1 MITAQQSKIGENTMV
16 IDKMDKIYRLLQLHE
31 RLSRGETIVKSDVL
45 AEFGIPDKT
54 FQRDID
60 SLRNY
65 YFEQGGRQLVY
76 ERKGNYYHL
85 VESPEQLTKQEIFAV
100 CKVLMESRAFNKAEF
115 NGIISKLL
123 HQCEPA
129 SKKAVQSLIANERVN
144 YIPLQHGKAII
155 ELLWSLGEN
164 IKSQNVV
171 RFNYKRLDNMVH
183 SREVKPVGIMFSE
196 FYFYLIG
203 FMADGSKKFPTV
215 FRIDRISG
223 LEQLEQRF
231 SIPYAK
237 RFSEAEFRKRVQ
249 FMYAGELRTVRF
261 LYRGSLEA
269 LFDRLP
275 TAQVEQQT
283 DKGTIIRA
291 ETYGDGIYM
300 WLRSQ
305 GDRVEML

>member
-1 MITAQQSKIGENTMV
+1 MV

-123 HQCEPA
+123 H
-129 SKKAVQSLIANERVN
+129 
-144 YIPLQHGKAII
+144 
-155 ELLWSLGEN
+155 
-164 IKSQNVV
+164 
-171 RFNYKRLDNMVH
+171 
-183 SREVKPVGIMFSE
+183 
-196 FYFYLIG
+196 
-203 FMADGSKKFPTV
+203 
-215 FRIDRISG
+215 
-223 LEQLEQRF
+223 
-231 SIPYAK
+231 
-237 RFSEAEFRKRVQ
+237 
-249 FMYAGELRTVRF
+249 
-261 LYRGSLEA
+261 
-269 LFDRLP
+269 
-275 TAQVEQQT
+275 
-283 DKGTIIRA
+283 
-291 ETYGDGIYM
+291 
-300 WLRSQ
+300 
-305 GDRVEML
+305 

>member
-1 MITAQQSKIGENTMV
+1 MV

-144 YIPLQHGKAII
+144 YIP
-155 ELLWSLGEN
+155 
-164 IKSQNVV
+164 
-171 RFNYKRLDNMVH
+171 
-183 SREVKPVGIMFSE
+183 
-196 FYFYLIG
+196 
-203 FMADGSKKFPTV
+203 
-215 FRIDRISG
+215 
-223 LEQLEQRF
+223 
-231 SIPYAK
+231 
-237 RFSEAEFRKRVQ
+237 
-249 FMYAGELRTVRF
+249 
-261 LYRGSLEA
+261 
-269 LFDRLP
+269 
-275 TAQVEQQT
+275 
-283 DKGTIIRA
+283 
-291 ETYGDGIYM
+291 
-300 WLRSQ
+300 
-305 GDRVEML
+305 